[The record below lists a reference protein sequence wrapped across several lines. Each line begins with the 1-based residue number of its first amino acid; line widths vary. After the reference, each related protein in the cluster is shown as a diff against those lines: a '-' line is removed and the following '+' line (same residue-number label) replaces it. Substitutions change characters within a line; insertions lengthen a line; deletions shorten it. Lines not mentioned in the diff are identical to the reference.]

1 MYRPNHSLCIF
12 KINPYLLDFV
22 ISNPRK
28 QFSNEFIR
36 LYFGSGYIIS
46 NRVFCVC
53 QWICFPWKFQQDY
66 FFIIYSIIQY
76 NLKSW
81 KGFLNLLQYWMI
93 LRMHCGYYD
102 TSNQI
107 VNCHWWELQHCKKGY
122 VWIVSY
128 KMLLT
133 NHCKHALL
141 HIIPQIN
148 WELKTRVCIDWLYKD
163 IDCNYFG
170 ALLQRTLKNY
180 GAFFIILNKPNW
192 KYKISW
198 CVGTSPSSARGS
210 LLGLRWV
217 ANSA

>member
-1 MYRPNHSLCIF
+1 
-12 KINPYLLDFV
+12 
-22 ISNPRK
+22 
-28 QFSNEFIR
+28 
-36 LYFGSGYIIS
+36 
-46 NRVFCVC
+46 
-53 QWICFPWKFQQDY
+53 
-66 FFIIYSIIQY
+66 
-76 NLKSW
+76 
-81 KGFLNLLQYWMI
+81 
-93 LRMHCGYYD
+93 
-102 TSNQI
+102 
-107 VNCHWWELQHCKKGY
+107 
-122 VWIVSY
+122 
-128 KMLLT
+128 MLLT

-217 ANSA
+217 ANSAEKYSTSAHLINSCVLLSIFHSRSGTVEGGLDILKTLSIVKTKRHYLQYFQKFIKNKLICTGWHFMSFLRLLNKDVEIWPCGHNKCCACTIKQQH